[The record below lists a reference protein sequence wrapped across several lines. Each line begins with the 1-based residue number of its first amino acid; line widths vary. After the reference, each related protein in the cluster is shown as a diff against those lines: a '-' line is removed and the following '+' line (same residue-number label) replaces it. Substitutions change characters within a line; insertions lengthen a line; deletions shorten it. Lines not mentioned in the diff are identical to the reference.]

1 VSVYQAVLASSKE
14 LRSRVVEVLPKGK
27 IGDKSTLVTA
37 GDGVGSPLAKVLLV
51 GRRVGVG
58 GVVRT
63 CIDALR
69 TSVGFA
75 VGVEVG
81 N

>member
-1 VSVYQAVLASSKE
+1 VGVYQAVLASSKE
-14 LRSRVVEVLPKGK
+14 LRSRVIEVLSKGK
-27 IGDKSTLVTA
+27 IGDKRTLVTT

-63 CIDALR
+63 SIDASR
-69 TSVGFA
+69 TSVGLA
-75 VGVEVG
+75 VGAEVG
-81 N
+81 K